1 MARLRHPAMSAQRSL
16 TGGKRTLLGHRQI
29 DAFDP
34 KRKSDQ
40 ELAPIYYSP
49 PYLKVLG

>member
-1 MARLRHPAMSAQRSL
+1 MSAVRSL
-16 TGGKRTLLGHRQI
+16 SGVNRTWHRKLFSVAI
-29 DAFDP
+29 DP
-34 KRKSDQ
+34 IRKSDQ